1 MSEPALTLPVRMQRV
16 GRWLHGEPLL
26 AVVLW
31 GAIYPGAKLGL
42 REIPVLDFAYLRIV
56 LAAVLLLI
64 LSCRGLGRFP
74 SHLRLGAGGT
84 AGLAQAAFQIL
95 LIAGLRWTTAGTS
108 AILLASAPLLT
119 TGWLALR
126 HRERVGSRHW
136 LGLVLGLA
144 GVALVVR
151 GTEMGL
157 DSAHVL
163 GAVLT
168 LAAAGA
174 WVWYSLAI
182 GPLVADMGT
191 LRATGWAMA
200 VAAFIFTPFA
210 LAGVVRMAWAS
221 VSWEA
226 WAGLVYGATAGMVVA
241 MALWGR
247 SVHRLGPKT
256 TMLYTYLEPV
266 SAVVIAAALLGES
279 LTALQA
285 AGAVLTFAGLWYAAN
300 EIPPR

>member
-1 MSEPALTLPVRMQRV
+1 MQRG

-26 AVVLW
+26 AVILW

-56 LAAVLLLI
+56 LAAVLLLAV
-64 LSCRGLGRFP
+64 SHLGRGSRGANAREP
-74 SHLRLGAGGT
+74 AWRGSVPPQAQLGAVGI

-95 LIAGLRWTTAGTS
+95 LIGGLRWTTAGIS

-119 TGWLALR
+119 TAWLAFR
-126 HRERVGSRHW
+126 RRERATSRHW
-136 LGLVLGLA
+136 LGLGLGLA

-151 GTEMGL
+151 GAGIGL
-157 DSAHVL
+157 ERSQILGDVL
-163 GAVLT
+163 A

-182 GPLVADMGT
+182 APLVADAGT
-191 LRATGWAMA
+191 MRATGWAMA
-200 VAAFIFTPFA
+200 VAAILFTPFA
-210 LAGVVRMAWAS
+210 LAGVAHMPWAG
-221 VSWEA
+221 VSWTA

-247 SVHRLGPKT
+247 SVHRLGPRA
-256 TMLYTYLEPV
+256 TMLYAYLEPV
-266 SAVVIAAALLGES
+266 SAVVIATVLLRET
-279 LTALQA
+279 LTALQT
-285 AGAVLTFAGLWYAAN
+285 AGAVLAFAGLWCAAD
-300 EIPPR
+300 

>member
-1 MSEPALTLPVRMQRV
+1 MQRT
-16 GRWLHGEPLL
+16 GRWLHWEPLL

-31 GAIYPGAKLGL
+31 GGIFPGAKIGL
-42 REIPVLDFAYLRIV
+42 RDIPILDFTYLRIM
-56 LAAVLLLI
+56 LAAFLLLVV
-64 LSCRGLGRFP
+64 SGLGRWRISP
-74 SHLRLGAGGT
+74 RPRLRAIVT

-95 LIAGLRWTTAGTS
+95 LIAGLRWTTAGIS

-119 TGWLALR
+119 TGWLALGR
-126 HRERVGSRHW
+126 RERVSLGHW
-136 LGLVLGLA
+136 LGLGLGLA

-151 GTEMGL
+151 GAGMSL
-157 DSAHVL
+157 DRSRLL
-163 GAVLT
+163 GDVLT
-168 LAAAGA
+168 LGAAGA

-182 GPLVADMGT
+182 APLVADAGA

-200 VAAFIFTPFA
+200 VSAIVFTPFGVV
-210 LAGVVRMAWAS
+210 GVVRMPWTG

-247 SVHRLGPKT
+247 SVYRLGPKT
-256 TMLYTYLEPV
+256 TMLYAYLEPV
-266 SAVVIAAALLGES
+266 SAVVIAAILLGER

-285 AGAVLTFAGLWYAAN
+285 AGAVLTFAGVWCAAD
-300 EIPPR
+300 

>member
-1 MSEPALTLPVRMQRV
+1 MQRA
-16 GRWLHGEPLL
+16 GYWLHGEPLL

-31 GAIYPGAKLGL
+31 GAIYPGAKIGL
-42 REIPVLDFAYLRIV
+42 QEIPILDFTYLRII
-56 LAAVLLLI
+56 LAAFFLLVV
-64 LSCRGLGRFP
+64 SGLGRPRFP
-74 SHLRLGAGGT
+74 SRPRLGVVAS

-95 LIAGLRWTTAGTS
+95 LIAGLRWTTAGIS
-108 AILLASAPLLT
+108 AILLVSAPLLT

-126 HRERVGSRHW
+126 RRERVSPGHW
-136 LGLVLGLA
+136 LGLGLGLA

-151 GTEMGL
+151 GAGMSL
-157 DSAHVL
+157 DRSRLL
-163 GAVLT
+163 GDVLT
-168 LAAAGA
+168 LGAAGA
-174 WVWYSLAI
+174 WVWYSLAVA
-182 GPLVADMGT
+182 PLVADVGT

-200 VAAFIFTPFA
+200 VSAIVFTPFA
-210 LAGVVRMAWAS
+210 LVGVARLPWPG

-256 TMLYTYLEPV
+256 TMLYAYLEPL
-266 SAVVIAAALLGES
+266 SAVVIAALLLGES

-285 AGAVLTFAGLWYAAN
+285 AGAVVTFAGVWCAARPA
-300 EIPPR
+300 ESSRRGLRSIA

>member
-16 GRWLHGEPLL
+16 GRWLHGDPLL

-56 LAAVLLLI
+56 LAALLLLV
-64 LSCRGLGRFP
+64 LSGRGLWRFP
-74 SHLRLGAGGT
+74 SRLRPAAVGT
-84 AGLAQAAFQIL
+84 AGLAQAVFQIL
-95 LIAGLRWTTAGTS
+95 LIVGLRWTTAGTS

-126 HRERVGSRHW
+126 HRERVGSHHW
-136 LGLVLGLA
+136 VGLALGLA

-151 GTEMGL
+151 GTEIGL
-157 DSAHVL
+157 DRAHVL
-163 GAVLT
+163 GAVLS

-200 VAAFIFTPFA
+200 VAALIFTPFA

-226 WAGLVYGATAGMVVA
+226 WAGLVYGSTAGMVVA

-247 SVHRLGPKT
+247 SVHRLGPKA
-256 TMLYTYLEPV
+256 TMLYAYLEPA
-266 SAVVIAAALLGES
+266 SAVVIAAILLGES

-285 AGAVLTFAGLWYAAN
+285 VGAALTFAGLWCATD
-300 EIPPR
+300 